1 MKAFDNVYTS
11 IYSKKLAGFLLLKG
25 FELEKFQKSH
35 EDKKRTI
42 FFFQTSPELMKAMA
56 EYDRLNNYLE
66 AAVNI

>member
-1 MKAFDNVYTS
+1 MKTFDNVYTS

-56 EYDRLNNYLE
+56 EYDRLNKRRDTPC
-66 AAVNI
+66 